1 MSAFYFGAGR
11 DGVDGLSENRCEYV
25 HVRLLCAFTWLRAFS
40 DKPSTPSLVN
50 NWRIL
55 LDMKVKELATSAGV
69 NPDTVRFY
77 TRERLLKPSRNPDNN
92 YQQYDTEDLRRLR
105 FARKA
110 RQLGFSLPEI
120 RQILDQADDHHS
132 PCPMVRD
139 VFQQRLAEVE
149 REIGELQQLRKR
161 MKTALVAWQDMP
173 DGTPDGRTICRL
185 IEHWDDSKPSK
196 QAEE

>member
-1 MSAFYFGAGR
+1 
-11 DGVDGLSENRCEYV
+11 
-25 HVRLLCAFTWLRAFS
+25 
-40 DKPSTPSLVN
+40 
-50 NWRIL
+50 
-55 LDMKVKELATSAGV
+55 MKVKDIAEAAGV

-77 TRERLLKPSRNPDNN
+77 TRENLLKPSRNPDNN
-92 YQQYDTEDLRRLR
+92 YQQFNAEDLRRLR

-149 REIGELQQLRKR
+149 REIRELQQLRKR
-161 MKTALVAWQDMP
+161 MTAALSAWQDMP
-173 DGTPDGRTICRL
+173 DGTPDGHTICRL
-185 IEHWDDSKPSK
+185 IEHWEDPAPSGE
-196 QAEE
+196 ASDRGEE